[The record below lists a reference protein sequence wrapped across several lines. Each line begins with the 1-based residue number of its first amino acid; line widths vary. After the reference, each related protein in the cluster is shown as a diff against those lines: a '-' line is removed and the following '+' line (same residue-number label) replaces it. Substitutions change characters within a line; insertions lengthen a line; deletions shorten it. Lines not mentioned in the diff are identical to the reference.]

1 MAATPLL
8 QAALGSRRAVALLG
22 GLAALGYGLTYL
34 VHDAPLPTTPPLS
47 SSSSPSSASM
57 LRAGHVFLLLLGT
70 TAGGALELLLQALCS
85 TLVPPRAQGRLFA
98 LLSIVRLAGTIT
110 GSLYLAQLF
119 QTSLDARGG
128 GPSVLR
134 GGALPLVAL
143 SLPAALNV
151 AALSCALPTHVE
163 ERGVGL
169 LAGGAGGRTSERGRP
184 PRGSKDSNDTETT
197 IRCDVTTRVSCP
209 HGKPVLLH
217 VE

>member
-151 AALSCALPTHVE
+151 AALSCALPTHAE

-184 PRGSKDSNDTETT
+184 PRGSKDSNDTDDDT
-197 IRCDVTTRVSCP
+197 
-209 HGKPVLLH
+209 LM
-217 VE
+217 

>member
-1 MAATPLL
+1 MMCAMCCCWRATTITSTPRRI
-8 QAALGSRRAVALLG
+8 RRA
-22 GLAALGYGLTYL
+22 YKY
-34 VHDAPLPTTPPLS
+34 TP
-47 SSSSPSSASM
+47 
-57 LRAGHVFLLLLGT
+57 
-70 TAGGALELLLQALCS
+70 EE
-85 TLVPPRAQGRLFA
+85 RLFA

-151 AALSCALPTHVE
+151 AALSCALPTHAE

-184 PRGSKDSNDTETT
+184 PRGSKDSNDTET
-197 IRCDVTTRVSCP
+197 
-209 HGKPVLLH
+209 GLLH
-217 VE
+217 AWEAEHCSLS